1 MLDAFYGAFSPACL
15 ALLGLWLVA
24 VQMRADE
31 VRASRELRR
40 RTYAIALFFALPG
53 LMGVIALIDTADPA
67 FWRVSFVII
76 SLVGAAVL
84 FPVRGLPGGA
94 RVRDIADIA
103 AVMLYLAIAV
113 LAVIGGADMQRT
125 VAVLLDGPDLPRL
138 QRRLA
143 VLVRTARVRRDGSSP
158 GAARGTGHGSGSG
171 TASAPRYSSVS
182 WPSIS
187 GRRIFRWRHAGRSSR

>member
-40 RTYAIALFFALPG
+40 RTYAVALFFALPG
-53 LMGVIALIDTADPA
+53 LMGVIALIDTANPA

-76 SLVGAAVL
+76 SLVGAAAL
-84 FPVRGLPGGA
+84 LPVRGLPGGA

-125 VAVLLDGPDLPRL
+125 VAVLLTALVFLGFNVAWLFLFEP
-138 QRRLA
+138 LA
-143 VLVRTARVRRDGSSP
+143 VAETVAHQEQP
-158 GAARGTGHGSGSG
+158 EAPATG
-171 TASAPRYSSVS
+171 R
-182 WPSIS
+182 
-187 GRRIFRWRHAGRSSR
+187 

>member
-40 RTYAIALFFALPG
+40 RTYAVALFFALPG
-53 LMGVIALIDTADPA
+53 VMGVIALIDTANPA

-76 SLVGAAVL
+76 SLVGAAAL
-84 FPVRGLPGGA
+84 FPVRGLPGGL

-113 LAVIGGADMQRT
+113 LAVIGGPDMQRT
-125 VAVLLDGPDLPRL
+125 VAVLLTALIFLGFNVAWLFLFAP
-138 QRRLA
+138 LA
-143 VLVRTARVRRDGSSP
+143 PVK
-158 GAARGTGHGSGSG
+158 AATVQEAPEAAGT
-171 TASAPRYSSVS
+171 
-182 WPSIS
+182 
-187 GRRIFRWRHAGRSSR
+187 